1 MTIHW
6 SNSGHNQLSHYH
18 EDGFDSYIILRALP
32 GQRRP
37 DYINASYIDGFQRSR
52 AYIGTQVITL
62 LRGSNTNIID
72 TLFALAL
79 KLYDWHPNYIIGTL
93 SYNRQGIRIRLLPP
107 KCIIS
112 SAYLDLS
119 EMKAPVYSRVHWP
132 AQVPPF
138 GEWSGNR
145 GSMSLS

>member
-1 MTIHW
+1 MSSRMTIHW

-62 LRGSNTNIID
+62 LRGSNTNIIG
-72 TLFALAL
+72 TLFALAP
-79 KLYDWHPNYIIGTL
+79 KLYHWHPYHVIGKAL
-93 SYNRQGIRIRLLPP
+93 ELDSCHPN
-107 KCIIS
+107 CIIS
-112 SAYLDLS
+112 SANLDLS
-119 EMKAPVYSRVHWP
+119 EMKAPVY
-132 AQVPPF
+132 
-138 GEWSGNR
+138 
-145 GSMSLS
+145 

>member
-6 SNSGHNQLSHYH
+6 SNSGYNQLSHYH

-37 DYINASYIDGFQRSR
+37 DYINASYIDDFQRSR

-79 KLYDWHPNYIIGTL
+79 KLYDWHPNYIIGTHYHIIGKAL
-93 SYNRQGIRIRLLPP
+93 ELDYCHPN
-107 KCIIS
+107 CIIS
-112 SAYLDLS
+112 AL
-119 EMKAPVYSRVHWP
+119 
-132 AQVPPF
+132 
-138 GEWSGNR
+138 
-145 GSMSLS
+145 